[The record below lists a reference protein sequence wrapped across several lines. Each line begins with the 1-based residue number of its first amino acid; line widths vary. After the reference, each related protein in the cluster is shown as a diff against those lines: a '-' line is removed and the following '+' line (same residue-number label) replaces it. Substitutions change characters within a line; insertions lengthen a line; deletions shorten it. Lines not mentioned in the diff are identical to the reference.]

1 MNMNIVDRIKAL
13 CDGKQITIMQL
24 EAKLGISNG
33 TISKWRKS
41 SPKLSNIEKVAKYL
55 DVSIDYLTGNTVT
68 KIQNHATSKGVRI
81 PVLGRVVAGIPIDAI
96 EGIIDYEEI
105 PKGLAAT
112 GEFFAL
118 KIKDASMDPT
128 FRTGDIVVVRKQS
141 TVNSGDIAIVLVN
154 GNEATVKEV
163 KKSQAGIT
171 LIGHN
176 VFVYTPHYYANDEIE
191 TLPVRVIGKVVEMR
205 RKL

>member
-1 MNMNIVDRIKAL
+1 
-13 CDGKQITIMQL
+13 
-24 EAKLGISNG
+24 
-33 TISKWRKS
+33 
-41 SPKLSNIEKVAKYL
+41 
-55 DVSIDYLTGNTVT
+55 
-68 KIQNHATSKGVRI
+68 
-81 PVLGRVVAGIPIDAI
+81 
-96 EGIIDYEEI
+96 
-105 PKGLAAT
+105 
-112 GEFFAL
+112 
-118 KIKDASMDPT
+118 DPT

-176 VFVYTPHYYANDEIE
+176 VSVYTPHYYANDEIE